1 MSLLC
6 PSVGEAQMLA
16 NALQAA
22 SPEALILKLYSNA
35 HAPVAGDTASNYT
48 EVGAGLGYAAIAL
61 PRAGWSNP
69 VVGTPSYIQYS
80 AGQVINWTNTGTVY
94 GYFLVGASS
103 GTLYWA
109 EQIYPGGQVFN
120 NGDSLTITPK
130 ISLT

>member
-35 HAPVAGDTASNYT
+35 HAPIAADTASAYT
-48 EVGAGLGYAAIAL
+48 EVGAGLGYSAANL
-61 PRAGWSNP
+61 TRAGWSNP
-69 VVGTPSYIQYS
+69 VVGAPSYIQYS
-80 AGQVINWTNTGTVY
+80 AGQVFNWTNTATVY
-94 GYFLVGASS
+94 GYFLVGAIS

-120 NGDSLTITPK
+120 NGDSLTVTPK
-130 ISLT
+130 ISLN